1 MKTLSASYIVSG
13 LLIQHVTNFSCITG
27 QNSSLKWR
35 ECRDVWIKGKKK
47 VSLHHA
53 FFKDSKELRV
63 FEKEKKK
70 AA

>member
-35 ECRDVWIKGKKK
+35 EC
-47 VSLHHA
+47 
-53 FFKDSKELRV
+53 KEMSGS
-63 FEKEKKK
+63 KEKKSESSSCIFQGFQRTESI
-70 AA
+70 